1 MKRLYFMKSLMRVK
15 ILNCIADICAEV
27 MNKPAKKFSLGMK
40 QRFALA
46 RAFLTR
52 PDLLILDEPIN
63 GLDPQGI
70 IGIRELLLR
79 INREHHTS
87 IFISSHI
94 LDEVSKIADTIGVI
108 DKGAIY
114 DCGNIN
120 VFIST
125 LFRSGSNTSMA
136 GLPPM
141 QLNTVTM
148 AALLVNATLIVWKSV
163 LISTF
168 IIEEYRNKTI
178 DLLFTYPVNGAKLIL
193 QK

>member
-1 MKRLYFMKSLMRVK
+1 MKSLMRVK
-15 ILNCIADICAEV
+15 ILNGIADICAEV

-52 PDLLILDEPIN
+52 PDLLILDKPIN

-79 INREHHTS
+79 INREYHTS

-108 DKGAIY
+108 DKGVEQI
-114 DCGNIN
+114 
-120 VFIST
+120 
-125 LFRSGSNTSMA
+125 GSCYLCDGGSACTA
-136 GLPPM
+136 
-141 QLNTVTM
+141 
-148 AALLVNATLIVWKSV
+148 
-163 LISTF
+163 
-168 IIEEYRNKTI
+168 
-178 DLLFTYPVNGAKLIL
+178 
-193 QK
+193 